1 MRKRVHFFFARKRNA
16 IVDARGAGLS
26 VMIHS
31 ELSIQKRQT
40 NRLDCRKL
48 IAREHV
54 WSPNT
59 LKISPAELFELIADR
74 VTQTLRTSM

>member
-1 MRKRVHFFFARKRNA
+1 MRKRVHFFFAQKRNA
-16 IVDARGAGLS
+16 IVDARRAGLS
-26 VMIHS
+26 GMIHS

-40 NRLDCRKL
+40 DRLDRRKL